1 MTTNNPTQPTSIKIL
16 GGFGIVIAVM
26 FFLVGGVNSVLSILD
41 RTYSNFMENILI
53 GLMGVPMLAVSLGLK
68 NLQRWGW
75 YGYTALAVLWVIW
88 TLFHYQDIN
97 GIIVGIFFA
106 AALIWSLTP
115 EVRKHF
121 FPV

>member
-1 MTTNNPTQPTSIKIL
+1 MTTNNPKPSLPIKIL

-41 RTYSNFMENILI
+41 RTYNDFMENILI

-68 NLQRWGW
+68 NLQRWAW
-75 YGYTALAVLWVIW
+75 YGYTALAALWVIW
-88 TLFHYQDIN
+88 TVFNYRDIN
-97 GIIVGIFFA
+97 GIIVGVFFV

-115 EVRKHF
+115 AVRKHF
-121 FPV
+121 FTA